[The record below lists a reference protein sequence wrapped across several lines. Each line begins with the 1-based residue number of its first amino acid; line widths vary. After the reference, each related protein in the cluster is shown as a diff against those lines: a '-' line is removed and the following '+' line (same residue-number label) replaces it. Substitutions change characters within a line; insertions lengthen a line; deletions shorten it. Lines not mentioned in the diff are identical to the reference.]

1 MNLSLAQSQIVNAPL
16 GPILV
21 TATAGSGKT
30 RVLTERIRHLLSTR
44 SNEGVLALTFTNK
57 AASEMH
63 TRLEGFRDLTERTFI
78 GTIHSFAQDL
88 IQRHGHHIGL
98 KTMPHIFERDMDRLL
113 ILHGLVESDHFWAAE
128 ADEVVASDALHESR
142 RKELHS
148 LLDQISKSKR
158 GLMTDDELVETF
170 GEQALYLRNGYD
182 EELRLQN
189 AIDFDDLLV
198 LAGRLLSEKP
208 AVCRLLA
215 QSYPHVCVDEAQDLN
230 KAQYELVRSIGVA
243 PTKSILLVGD
253 PKQAIYGFNDS
264 SSEFMTQRFV
274 EDFKPQVFVL
284 QENYRNSRLVI
295 ECANRIKPGS
305 VQQTSPKNG
314 ALKFY
319 EAPDEASEA
328 SWICDEIQT
337 LLATGTH
344 EDIEGDVT
352 LESIAVLG
360 RNRYVF
366 QMLQEELERRDIRHF
381 LKHPGGKLEFE
392 SETGKIF
399 DLLLQVLINP
409 KDHLH
414 FRLLMAAIKSPPGA
428 VSSEAFPSLVLNGQL
443 RCDPQWMPLLRVALQ
458 SIQAELPSANSN
470 PSMDRCIA
478 PLRTLLQSSQL
489 QDCALTVEER
499 LLAVNDLKDL
509 CEQWTRYL
517 KQLSMGT
524 RPTLDG
530 FRNARAMGK
539 TQADA
544 LEKGVALST
553 IHTAKGLE
561 YEIVFLMGLGRGT
574 FPDYRAERTGG
585 KAMQEED
592 NNAFVA
598 VTRAK
603 RLLFLSYPQSKKMP
617 WGDERSQQPSE
628 YWTQLKPLDGKR

>member
-1 MNLSLAQSQIVNAPL
+1 MNLSQSQSQVVHASL

-44 SNEGVLALTFTNK
+44 ANEGVLALTFTNK
-57 AASEMH
+57 AASEMR

-98 KTMPHIFERDMDRLL
+98 KTMPQIFERDMDRLM
-113 ILHGLVESDHFWAAE
+113 ILHGLVDSKHLWAAE
-128 ADEVVASDALHESR
+128 SDVEAASNTLDDSR
-142 RKELHS
+142 RKELYP
-148 LLDQISKSKR
+148 LLEQISKSKR
-158 GLMTDDELVETF
+158 GLMTDDDLVEQF
-170 GEQALYLRNGYD
+170 GEQVLYLRNGYN

-198 LAGRLLSEKP
+198 LSCRLLSEKP

-215 QSYPHVCVDEAQDLN
+215 QSFPHVCVDEAQDLN
-230 KAQYELVRSIGVA
+230 MAQYELVRSIGA
-243 PTKSILLVGD
+243 ASIKSILLVGD

-264 SSEFMTQRFV
+264 SSDFMTKRFV
-274 EDFKPQVFVL
+274 EDFKPQVFEL
-284 QENYRNSRLVI
+284 QENFRNSRMVI

-305 VQQTSPKNG
+305 VQQNSPKNG

-328 SWICDEIQT
+328 SWICDEIQS
-337 LLATGTH
+337 LLAAGSH
-344 EDIEGDVT
+344 DDIEGAVT
-352 LESIAVLG
+352 LESMTVLG

-366 QMLQEELERRDIRHF
+366 HALQEELERRDIRHY
-381 LKHPGGKLEFE
+381 LKQTGGKLEFE

-414 FRLLMAAIKSPPGA
+414 FRLLLAAIKSPSGTISP
-428 VSSEAFPSLVLNGQL
+428 ETFPSLALDGQL
-443 RCDPQWMPLLRVALQ
+443 RCEPQWRSLLQVAVQ
-458 SIQAELPSANSN
+458 GIQGELSTANQN
-470 PSMDRCIA
+470 PSMNRCVA
-478 PLRTLLQSSQL
+478 SLRTLLQSSQP
-489 QDCALTVEER
+489 QEGALHEDER

-517 KQLSMGT
+517 KQLGMGN
-524 RPTLDG
+524 RPTLEG

-544 LEKGVALST
+544 LERGLALST

-561 YEIVFLMGLGRGT
+561 YEIVFLMGLGKGT
-574 FPDYRAERTGG
+574 FPDYRAERAEG

-603 RLLFLSYPQSKKMP
+603 RLLFLSYPRSKEMP
-617 WGDERSQQPSE
+617 WGDVRSQQPSK
-628 YWTQLKPLDGKR
+628 YWNLLKPLERKP

>member
-1 MNLSLAQSQIVNAPL
+1 MNLSQTQNQIVSASL

-44 SNEGVLALTFTNK
+44 SNESVLALTFTNK
-57 AASEMH
+57 AASEMRA
-63 TRLEGFRDLTERTFI
+63 RLGGVRDLAERTFI

-98 KTMPHIFERDMDRLL
+98 KSMPHIFERDMDRLL
-113 ILHGLVESDHFWAAE
+113 ILQGLVESNHLWVTE
-128 ADEVVASDALHESR
+128 SNVVSESNTLDESR
-142 RKELHS
+142 RKELYP
-148 LLDQISKSKR
+148 LLEQISRSKR
-158 GLMTDDELVETF
+158 GLMTDDDLVEKF

-182 EELRLQN
+182 DELRLQN

-198 LAGRLLSEKP
+198 LACRLLSEKP

-230 KAQYELVRSIGVA
+230 KAQYELVRLICVT

-264 SSEFMTQRFV
+264 SSDFMTKRFV
-274 EDFKPQVFVL
+274 DDFKPQVFEL
-284 QENYRNSRLVI
+284 QENFRNSRMVI

-305 VQQTSPKNG
+305 VQQNSPKNG

-328 SWICDEIQT
+328 SWICDEIQS
-337 LLATGTH
+337 LLTAGHH
-344 EDIEGDVT
+344 EDIEGEVS
-352 LESIAVLG
+352 LESMTVLG

-366 QMLQEELERRDIRHF
+366 QTLQSELERRDIRHF
-381 LKHPGGKLEFE
+381 LKQPGGKLEFE
-392 SETGKIF
+392 SEAGKIF
-399 DLLLQVLINP
+399 DLLLQVLVNP
-409 KDHLH
+409 KDSLH
-414 FRLLMAAIKSPPGA
+414 FRQLLVAIKSPPNA
-428 VSSEAFPSLVLNGQL
+428 ITSDAFVSATLDGQL
-443 RCDPQWMPLLRVALQ
+443 VCDPQWRLLLQ
-458 SIQAELPSANSN
+458 AGVHGIQRELSSAN
-470 PSMDRCIA
+470 PSMDRCVT
-478 PLRTLLQSSQL
+478 PLRTLLQSSQP
-489 QDCALTVEER
+489 QECALPEEER

-509 CEQWTRYL
+509 CDQWTRYL
-517 KQLSMGT
+517 KQLGMGNHA
-524 RPTLDG
+524 TLEG

-539 TQADA
+539 TQPDA
-544 LEKGVALST
+544 LEKGLALST

-561 YEIVFLMGLGRGT
+561 YEIVFLMGLGMGT
-574 FPDYRAERTGG
+574 FPDYRAERLGG
-585 KAMQEED
+585 KAIQEED

-603 RLLFLSYPQSKKMP
+603 RLLYLSYPKSKMMP
-617 WGDERSQQPSE
+617 WGDKKHQSPSKYWSQLRSLESLQ
-628 YWTQLKPLDGKR
+628 